1 MLLHRKAKQRKR
13 NSSQN
18 RTDSDGG
25 GDARIAHLVQT
36 SCVSKLFGF
45 FFFSSLDR
53 KKEQREGGG
62 KVSVDTARGVARH
75 AHSILR
81 RERLP
86 L

>member
-1 MLLHRKAKQRKR
+1 MA
-13 NSSQN
+13 
-18 RTDSDGG
+18 
-25 GDARIAHLVQT
+25 
-36 SCVSKLFGF
+36 F
-45 FFFSSLDR
+45 FFLFSSLDR

-86 L
+86 LDFGRIKEKEMKKSLAVVLSVPAIVDQSGMID